1 MTRRAIFSSALAL
14 LMMGAMPAHAQCRP
28 ADANGAGFVRMVTLY
43 AIPRDS
49 TWAESR
55 DSLRIAAPDPTIGVV
70 QVTKAAV
77 CRSAN
82 AAYQKVATGDRATLS
97 GHVYVVQSGNTYV
110 VWDPAYR
117 YAPGSGASCMV
128 FDANWVFRKGFL

>member
-1 MTRRAIFSSALAL
+1 
-14 LMMGAMPAHAQCRP
+14 MGAMQAHAQCRP
-28 ADANGAGFVRMVTLY
+28 ADANGAGFVRMVALY

-49 TWAESR
+49 AWAEYR
-55 DSLRIAAPDPTIGVV
+55 DSLRIAAADPKIGVV

-97 GHVYVVQSGNTYV
+97 GQVYVVKSGNTYV
-110 VWDPAYR
+110 VWDPAYK
-117 YAPGSGASCMV
+117 YARGSGAAYMV